1 MWSRK
6 YNKCVK
12 CGTTEE
18 KHLSRGLCVKC
29 YHKDIEGRH
38 KKKERQRGIA
48 ARKLTKKYI
57 VDQYFKEN
65 KSLSDIAKGC
75 SCSRQ
80 FVYKKMLDIK
90 FPQIPPQSVRHFIR
104 GCWDGD
110 GSVYFTRHKLRY
122 FRILRF

>member
-48 ARKLTKKYI
+48 ARKLTKEYI
-57 VDQYFKEN
+57 VNQYFKEK

-75 SCSRQ
+75 SCSR
-80 FVYKKMLDIK
+80 
-90 FPQIPPQSVRHFIR
+90 
-104 GCWDGD
+104 
-110 GSVYFTRHKLRY
+110 
-122 FRILRF
+122 